1 MSPQE
6 RQTAAEVLWGH
17 GVEWPPRPRGRAPEP
32 PRPKLPP
39 PRPRQREEGEAALLL
54 YNMGIE

>member
-6 RQTAAEVLWGH
+6 RQAAAEVLWGH
-17 GVEWPPRPRGRAPEP
+17 GVEWPARSGGRMPEP
-32 PRPKLPP
+32 PRLELPP
-39 PRPRQREEGEAALLL
+39 LRPRPCKDGEAALLL